1 LPYFKERGILES
13 TIKEFQLGFCQDE
26 WDAFAKEATTKQY
39 NEEYLIEL
47 GLAIKSEKTG
57 NLIDR
62 FRGRVMFP
70 INNPVGKVIGFGGRI
85 LGNKKEIAKYINS
98 PQSPIYHKSQ
108 VLYGMHLAKKHI
120 RDKDLC
126 ILTEGYM
133 DTIVLHQNDI
143 RNVVASS
150 GTALTPDQIRLIRR
164 FTHNVLMIYDGDQ
177 AGIKAALRGI
187 DLLLKENMGVN
198 LLILPDNHDPDS
210 YVTEFG
216 AKAFLDLAEKEALSF
231 LDFKMRV
238 MKQGGDINDPRFQ
251 AELIKGLA
259 ETIGNIPDRIQR
271 QMYIKHVAQE
281 VDITEALMTHA
292 VDEARK
298 EIGKL
303 EAREKKREEAR
314 QQAEA
319 PAEVKELK
327 GFEKLPLANQEQEL
341 LRVILNYYDKTY
353 TDYKGPKETPEGEPI
368 EPEGVPLVEYMM
380 VELEGLS
387 FENELYEIVKLEIF
401 SEFSQTGKI
410 NINNYLNHEN
420 DDIRKTVTEL
430 LIVTYEISPGWRKNG
445 AYVTDLDGDL
455 QKTLEG
461 AVYHY
466 KSKKID
472 RLLIECKAK
481 LKEAHETQN
490 AEESD
495 RLLEFFMYLNNMR
508 KEIFKKLGTEGA
520 IGGGDGRL

>member
-1 LPYFKERGILES
+1 
-13 TIKEFQLGFCQDE
+13 
-26 WDAFAKEATTKQY
+26 
-39 NEEYLIEL
+39 
-47 GLAIKSEKTG
+47 
-57 NLIDR
+57 
-62 FRGRVMFP
+62 
-70 INNPVGKVIGFGGRI
+70 
-85 LGNKKEIAKYINS
+85 
-98 PQSPIYHKSQ
+98 
-108 VLYGMHLAKKHI
+108 
-120 RDKDLC
+120 
-126 ILTEGYM
+126 
-133 DTIVLHQNDI
+133 
-143 RNVVASS
+143 
-150 GTALTPDQIRLIRR
+150 
-164 FTHNVLMIYDGDQ
+164 
-177 AGIKAALRGI
+177 
-187 DLLLKENMGVN
+187 
-198 LLILPDNHDPDS
+198 
-210 YVTEFG
+210 
-216 AKAFLDLAEKEALSF
+216 LAEKEALSF